1 MNKKVIQMVRYL
13 QRDGAW
19 VRGERLS
26 AQFGVSTRQIRNYV
40 SAANASGCLI
50 SSSEKGY
57 RLLDMNPSFRMLL
70 DAEDNP
76 ESRLKRLLL
85 VLLFSSEP
93 EDIFT
98 FSEQFYVSVP
108 TMEADLQKLRR
119 VLREYALE
127 IVRERDL
134 VWISGA
140 EKNKRRL
147 LCNYCYAEQRNEY
160 LANRTSFFP
169 QDAAKEI
176 SLRQAVRE
184 KLLEQGIFAND
195 YSLGNIALYLA
206 VSAER
211 ICAGF
216 QVEASGQLMPDAFN
230 RIDLAV
236 TALAAYMSLH
246 FSLSLSEAET
256 QALREVLIQQ
266 VSLLDYT
273 KISPDNLNEFV
284 EEKYCA
290 ITREIMDQVKQFY
303 HIECFDGDFYVR
315 FTLHIRNI
323 FTRQQGGFFTRRVLD
338 DSLKVAYPIAHDISV
353 FIAQILS
360 KNYGAKIS
368 DDEVTCI
375 AFHICSCVY
384 DYSKNR
390 ISAVFIYESYYD
402 FFRKT
407 AEVVAQRFSEDLFIK
422 HTVSISDYL
431 PSVYHADLL
440 ISTVDAPLPEPCVL
454 IHPFPQKQD
463 FAAIQTQIKKIRQ
476 KKERDLVS
484 KTFLSYFNRDFFLRS
499 TQSDSHA
506 LIRQMCAQVIDQQYA
521 TEDFTQRVLLRETM
535 ADTAFGA
542 VAMPHALSFSTLKS
556 FLSVAICDP
565 PILWGH
571 SAKKVQLVILIG
583 TNSKERR
590 TFSRIMDLLIEVV
603 SDAANVAELERCENY
618 DAFIDRFFSMLLE
631 D

>member
-1 MNKKVIQMVRYL
+1 ML
-13 QRDGAW
+13 QTGFLRT
-19 VRGERLS
+19 V
-26 AQFGVSTRQIRNYV
+26 
-40 SAANASGCLI
+40 
-50 SSSEKGY
+50 
-57 RLLDMNPSFRMLL
+57 
-70 DAEDNP
+70 P
-76 ESRLKRLLL
+76 ENFFVNVK
-85 VLLFSSEP
+85 
-93 EDIFT
+93 IF
-98 FSEQFYVSVP
+98 FV
-108 TMEADLQKLRR
+108 
-119 VLREYALE
+119 
-127 IVRERDL
+127 
-134 VWISGA
+134 
-140 EKNKRRL
+140 
-147 LCNYCYAEQRNEY
+147 
-160 LANRTSFFP
+160 
-169 QDAAKEI
+169 
-176 SLRQAVRE
+176 
-184 KLLEQGIFAND
+184 
-195 YSLGNIALYLA
+195 GN
-206 VSAER
+206 
-211 ICAGF
+211 
-216 QVEASGQLMPDAFN
+216 
-230 RIDLAV
+230 
-236 TALAAYMSLH
+236 
-246 FSLSLSEAET
+246 
-256 QALREVLIQQ
+256 
-266 VSLLDYT
+266 
-273 KISPDNLNEFV
+273 
-284 EEKYCA
+284 
-290 ITREIMDQVKQFY
+290 
-303 HIECFDGDFYVR
+303 
-315 FTLHIRNI
+315 
-323 FTRQQGGFFTRRVLD
+323 
-338 DSLKVAYPIAHDISV
+338 SLKVAYPIAHDISV

-499 TQSDSHA
+499 TQYDSHA
-506 LIRQMCAQVIDQQYA
+506 LIRQMCAQVIGQQYA

>member
-1 MNKKVIQMVRYL
+1 M
-13 QRDGAW
+13 
-19 VRGERLS
+19 
-26 AQFGVSTRQIRNYV
+26 
-40 SAANASGCLI
+40 
-50 SSSEKGY
+50 
-57 RLLDMNPSFRMLL
+57 
-70 DAEDNP
+70 
-76 ESRLKRLLL
+76 
-85 VLLFSSEP
+85 
-93 EDIFT
+93 
-98 FSEQFYVSVP
+98 
-108 TMEADLQKLRR
+108 
-119 VLREYALE
+119 
-127 IVRERDL
+127 
-134 VWISGA
+134 
-140 EKNKRRL
+140 
-147 LCNYCYAEQRNEY
+147 
-160 LANRTSFFP
+160 
-169 QDAAKEI
+169 
-176 SLRQAVRE
+176 
-184 KLLEQGIFAND
+184 
-195 YSLGNIALYLA
+195 
-206 VSAER
+206 
-211 ICAGF
+211 
-216 QVEASGQLMPDAFN
+216 
-230 RIDLAV
+230 
-236 TALAAYMSLH
+236 
-246 FSLSLSEAET
+246 
-256 QALREVLIQQ
+256 
-266 VSLLDYT
+266 
-273 KISPDNLNEFV
+273 
-284 EEKYCA
+284 
-290 ITREIMDQVKQFY
+290 
-303 HIECFDGDFYVR
+303 
-315 FTLHIRNI
+315 
-323 FTRQQGGFFTRRVLD
+323 
-338 DSLKVAYPIAHDISV
+338 

-506 LIRQMCAQVIDQQYA
+506 LIRQMCAQVIVQQYA

-535 ADTAFGA
+535 ADTAFGT

-556 FLSVAICDP
+556 FLSVAICNP

-603 SDAANVAELERCENY
+603 SDAAKVAELERCENY
-618 DAFIDRFFSMLLE
+618 DAFIDCFFSMLLE